1 MPAFIT
7 HVNNVYLYIMMAIS
21 LFNDPELTTEA
32 SMCVYVSLV
41 HSRSNLSSSDSSVIV
56 QINYVFLVRF
66 EVLW

>member
-7 HVNNVYLYIMMAIS
+7 HVNYVYLYIMMAIT
-21 LFNDPELTTEA
+21 LFSDPELTTEA
-32 SMCVYVSLV
+32 STCDYVSLV
-41 HSRSNLSSSDSSVIV
+41 HSSSNLSSSDGSMMV